1 MEGLLANGSS
11 ECEAKPSEVEGLAK
25 LLGVQQMKVT
35 GQDSSTVIP
44 ATILPAAMFREAS
57 FPFLLIQLILKK
69 THFLSWGLLGNILYR
84 VFFFTGPPL
93 KKTKSKIVLEYP
105 DWASPGP
112 HKKVKVHGLGLP

>member
-1 MEGLLANGSS
+1 MDVKNDVFARITE
-11 ECEAKPSEVEGLAK
+11 PSNNDYDNDVNDNCDNNFGTFDDF
-25 LLGVQQMKVT
+25 GVKNDQKV
-35 GQDSSTVIP
+35 S
-44 ATILPAAMFREAS
+44 
-57 FPFLLIQLILKK
+57 
-69 THFLSWGLLGNILYR
+69 YR